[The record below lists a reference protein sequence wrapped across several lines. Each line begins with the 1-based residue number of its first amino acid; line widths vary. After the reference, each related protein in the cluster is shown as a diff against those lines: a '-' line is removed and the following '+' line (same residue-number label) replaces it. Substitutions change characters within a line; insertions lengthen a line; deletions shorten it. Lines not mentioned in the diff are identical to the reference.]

1 MRNRHGFIFRLFF
14 GREVE
19 TMVAILWVNQILAGK
34 KEYKD
39 VPARLKADVR
49 EILIDAGKEDLV
61 TE

>member
-1 MRNRHGFIFRLFF
+1 MRNRLIFRLLF